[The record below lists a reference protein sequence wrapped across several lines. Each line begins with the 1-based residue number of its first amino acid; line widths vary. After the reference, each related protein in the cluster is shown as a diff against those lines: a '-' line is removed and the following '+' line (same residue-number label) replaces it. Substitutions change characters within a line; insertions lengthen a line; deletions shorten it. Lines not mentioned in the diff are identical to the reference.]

1 MSTTFIEPP
10 PKDRG
15 MGCLG
20 KGCLLIIAFLLL
32 LAVSFIIGFYA
43 GTKPKPIPQVQASE
57 QEQNAIKARWD
68 EFETA
73 ARNEQI
79 SAAPPS
85 SDATPFPQGSPVA
98 EATPASGNRLELT
111 ANDVNQLISRGR
123 HTRGR
128 GFVTIDGDVAHVQVS
143 VPLDKMGMKG
153 RYLNGQFSVRS
164 APDHSPRN
172 LQISEM
178 SFSGVPDSLVHT
190 IMAAYPPGR
199 YVDSFVNEHG
209 ITALSIE
216 NGKVILETN
225 GNGR

>member
-10 PKDRG
+10 PKERG

-43 GTKPKPIPQVQASE
+43 GTKPKQIPQVQASE
-57 QEQNAIKARWD
+57 EEQNAIKARWD

-73 ARNEQI
+73 ARNEQV
-79 SAAPPS
+79 SAPPPP
-85 SDATPFPQGSPVA
+85 DATPLPVA
-98 EATPASGNRLELT
+98 EATPGSGNRLELT

-128 GFVTIDGDVAHVQVS
+128 GFVTIEGDVARVQVS

-153 RYLNGQFSVRS
+153 RYLNGQFAVRS
-164 APDHSPRN
+164 AADHSPRN

-178 SFSGVPDSLVHT
+178 SFSGFPDSVVHT

-209 ITALSIE
+209 ITSVSIE
-216 NGKVILETN
+216 NGKVVLETS
-225 GNGR
+225 GNVR